1 MAIVI
6 QILEVCLIPLLGAL
20 TALLIAFINNKTKEI
35 QEKMKTDKQKQY
47 IEFISDVVV
56 DCVTATN

>member
-20 TALLIAFINNKTKEI
+20 TALLIAFINNKTKEV
-35 QEKMKTDKQKQY
+35 QERMKTDK
-47 IEFISDVVV
+47 
-56 DCVTATN
+56 